1 MKDAKKDR
9 ELEWLKSQLGQS
21 NRTVGEKLG
30 GVHHEI
36 IRQARLTG
44 NVGNALRGKIRD
56 YMEAHPEE
64 GGAARQEQSGSQEGT
79 ETSGAHQTSNSAGT
93 DGDAGTGDARAQD
106 SPPRT
111 RRRRRRSLEERLAER
126 ERATRSDL
134 LEEIVACETVQQIAG
149 VMARIRA
156 RQLEDLYEKRQ
167 VRVTEG
173 HRPIP
178 LTPYYLYPRA
188 ATLDE
193 LKSYAIALLL
203 GVPVLKELPLD
214 AAVSAANAV
223 LDGSLS
229 LLEPPPLVH
238 GDAVVLLLTRAEAH
252 YQDAGAREVALDSA
266 DKRYM
271 CGLCAEEMRD
281 GVPIE
286 WRLRRYACDDH
297 WNRPLMIGVLF
308 SDVILEIAPRDEDWR
323 LGSTGWIDRD
333 GVWKPSRAEVVA
345 LWRHTS
351 SMYDDWRAGQPRT
364 LWHDALVMEKAS
376 LEITLLSPEYGM
388 TFDKD
393 VLGEARWP
401 TSTRLGHETQTRLL
415 RLEANDREMKK
426 LRRRRLLS
434 LFLLWL
440 PCLPLRVLNKLIFAS
455 RRDFAV
461 YVEEWDKPK
470 GSARRRELLS
480 ALLMRPMY
488 DREHPP
494 AKLPRIRETIMPAL
508 YGPVSEQGWPT
519 RIVSWMLY
527 RRHSE
532 LDGSV
537 CGLADWTAVDSPMSP
552 GYMTPNATSGHV
564 ASRPFRLRFRAHEFE
579 PGYRQPEPDMPSR
592 PWFTRVFR
600 AVARLL
606 GTGSRA

>member
-1 MKDAKKDR
+1 MKDEKKDR
-9 ELEWLKSQLGQS
+9 ELEWLMSQMGQS
-21 NRTVGEKLG
+21 NRTVGDTIG

-36 IRQARLTG
+36 IRQARMTG
-44 NVGNALRGKIRD
+44 NVGDALRGRIRD

-79 ETSGAHQTSNSAGT
+79 ETSGAHQASNGT
-93 DGDAGTGDARAQD
+93 DGDAGNGDARAQE
-106 SPPRT
+106 SHPRT
-111 RRRRRRSLEERLAER
+111 RRRRRRRTLEERLAER

-134 LEEIVACETVQQIAG
+134 LDEIVACETVQQIAG

-167 VRVTEG
+167 VRVTER

-178 LTPYYLYPRA
+178 LTPYYMYPRA

-193 LKSYAIALLL
+193 LKTYAIALLL
-203 GVPVLKELPLD
+203 GIPVLKELQLD
-214 AAVSAANAV
+214 AAVSAAKAV

-229 LLEPPPLVH
+229 LVEPPPLVH

-252 YQDAGAREVALDSA
+252 YQNAGAREVAIASA
-266 DKRYM
+266 DKLYM
-271 CGLCAEEMRD
+271 CGLHAEVLRD

-286 WRLRRYACDDH
+286 WRMRLYACDDH

-308 SDVILEIAPRDEDWR
+308 SDVILEIVSPDEDWR

-351 SMYDDWRAGQPRT
+351 SMHEDWRAGQPAT
-364 LWHDALVMEKAS
+364 LWHCALATEKTA
-376 LEITLLSPEYGM
+376 LEATLLSPAYGL
-388 TFDKD
+388 TFSMDI
-393 VLGEARWP
+393 LGEARWP
-401 TSTRLGHETQTRLL
+401 TSTRLGHETQSRLL
-415 RLEANDREMKK
+415 RVEANGREASS

-434 LFLLWL
+434 TLLLWL
-440 PCLPLRVLNKLIFAS
+440 PRLPLRGLGKLVFVL

-461 YVEEWDKPK
+461 YVEERDKPK

-488 DREHPP
+488 DRAHPP
-494 AKLPRIRETIMPAL
+494 ATLPRIRETIMPAL
-508 YGPVSEQGWPT
+508 YEPVSEQRLLT
-519 RIVSWMLY
+519 KIVSWLLY
-527 RRHSE
+527 RRHSD
-532 LDGSV
+532 LDGTV
-537 CGLADWTAVDSPMSP
+537 CGLSDWSAADPPMTP
-552 GYMTPNATSGHV
+552 AYMTPNPASGYV
-564 ASRPFRLRFRAHEFE
+564 PSRPYRLRFRPHEFE
-579 PGYRQPEPDMPSR
+579 PGYRAPAPREQSR
-592 PWFTRVFR
+592 RWLAKAIRGVG
-600 AVARLL
+600 RLV
-606 GTGSRA
+606 GRRIAG

>member
-1 MKDAKKDR
+1 MKDEKKDR
-9 ELEWLKSQLGQS
+9 ELEWLKRQMGQS

-44 NVGNALRGKIRD
+44 NVGNVLRGKIRD
-56 YMEAHPEE
+56 YMEAHSEE
-64 GGAARQEQSGSQEGT
+64 GGEVRQEQSGSWEGT
-79 ETSGAHQTSNSAGT
+79 ETSGAHQASNSAGT
-93 DGDAGTGDARAQD
+93 NGDAGTGAARVRD
-106 SPPRT
+106 SPPRP
-111 RRRRRRSLEERLAER
+111 RRRRRSLEERLAER
-126 ERATRSDL
+126 ERAARSDL
-134 LEEIVACETVQQIAG
+134 LDEIVACETVQQIAG

-167 VRVTEG
+167 VRVTER

-178 LTPYYLYPRA
+178 LTPYYMYPRA
-188 ATLDE
+188 ATPDE
-193 LKSYAIALLL
+193 LKTYAIALLL
-203 GVPVLKELPLD
+203 GIPVLKELPLD

-238 GDAVVLLLTRAEAH
+238 GDAVVLLLTRAAAH
-252 YQDAGAREVALDSA
+252 YQDAGAREVALASA
-266 DKRYM
+266 DKRYR
-271 CGLCAEEMRD
+271 CGLHAEVLRD

-297 WNRPLMIGVLF
+297 RDRPLMIGVLF
-308 SDVILEIAPRDEDWR
+308 SDVILEIAPPDEDWR
-323 LGSTGWIDRD
+323 LGSTGWIDKE

-351 SMYDDWRAGQPRT
+351 SMHDDWRAGQPRT

-376 LEITLLSPEYGM
+376 LEIILLSPEYGM

-401 TSTRLGHETQTRLL
+401 TSTRLGHEMQTRLL
-415 RLEANDREMKK
+415 RLEATDREK
-426 LRRRRLLS
+426 LRRRQILLAP
-434 LFLLWL
+434 FLWL
-440 PCLPLRVLNKLIFAS
+440 PHLLLSGLNKLVFAA

-461 YVEEWDKPK
+461 YVEKCDRPK

-494 AKLPRIRETIMPAL
+494 AKPPRIRETIMPAL
-508 YGPVSEQGWPT
+508 YEPVSEQRFPT

-527 RRHSE
+527 RRHSD
-532 LDGSV
+532 LDGTV
-537 CGLADWTAVDSPMSP
+537 CGLSDWSAADPPMTP
-552 GYMTPNATSGHV
+552 AYMTPNPASGYV
-564 ASRPFRLRFRAHEFE
+564 PSRPYRLRFRPHEFE
-579 PGYRQPEPDMPSR
+579 PGYRAPAPREQSR
-592 PWFTRVFR
+592 RWLAKAIRGVG
-600 AVARLL
+600 RLV
-606 GTGSRA
+606 GRRIAG

>member
-1 MKDAKKDR
+1 MKDEKKDR

-79 ETSGAHQTSNSAGT
+79 ETSGAHQASNSAGT
-93 DGDAGTGDARAQD
+93 DGDVGTGDARAQN

-126 ERATRSDL
+126 ERAARSDL
-134 LEEIVACETVQQIAG
+134 LDEIVACETVQQIAG

-188 ATLDE
+188 ATLEE
-193 LKSYAIALLL
+193 LKTYAIALLL
-203 GVPVLKELPLD
+203 GIPVLKELPLD
-214 AAVSAANAV
+214 ASVSAANAV

-252 YQDAGAREVALDSA
+252 YQDAGAREVALDPA
-266 DKRYM
+266 DKRYR
-271 CGLCAEEMRD
+271 CGFRAEEIRD

-297 WNRPLMIGVLF
+297 RDRPLMIGGIF
-308 SDVILEIAPRDEDWR
+308 SDVILEIAPPDENWR

-351 SMYDDWRAGQPRT
+351 SMHDDWRAGQPRT
-364 LWHDALVMEKAS
+364 LWHDALVTEKAS

-415 RLEANDREMKK
+415 RLEANDREMTK
-426 LRRRRLLS
+426 LRSRRLLS

-440 PCLPLRVLNKLIFAS
+440 PCLPLRVLGRLVFAA

-461 YVEEWDKPK
+461 YVEKWDKPK

-494 AKLPRIRETIMPAL
+494 AKLPRIRETIMPTL
-508 YGPVSEQGWPT
+508 YEPLGEQRFPT

-527 RRHSE
+527 RRHSD

-537 CGLADWTAVDSPMSP
+537 CGLSDWSAADPPMTP
-552 GYMTPNATSGHV
+552 EYMTPNPASGYV
-564 ASRPFRLRFRAHEFE
+564 PSRAYRLRFRPHEFE
-579 PGYRQPEPDMPSR
+579 PGYRAPAPREQSR
-592 PWFTRVFR
+592 RWLAKALRGVG
-600 AVARLL
+600 RLV
-606 GTGSRA
+606 GRRIPA